1 MKKIIINILLV
12 FFTCVLLYSGYNLF
26 KIVSEYGKGRSE
38 YSKTSREVVTENDTV
53 SEDPVTKEN
62 VETAP
67 IHVDFDKLLAKNSDV
82 AGWIYCPKT
91 VVNYPVMHAKDND
104 YYLHRLISKEYNFA
118 GCIFEDYRNSPG
130 QIDPATILYGHHM
143 NDGSM
148 FAMLHEY
155 TDQKYYDKHP
165 TMWYLTPQ
173 RNYRLDLLMGYVA
186 KEDDEVYGLFDNV
199 QQMREYLHKV
209 EDKSTFEPKVKY
221 DLDRLN
227 SIIVLSTCAYEFN
240 NARYIVIAVPIII
253 H

>member
-1 MKKIIINILLV
+1 
-12 FFTCVLLYSGYNLF
+12 
-26 KIVSEYGKGRSE
+26 
-38 YSKTSREVVTENDTV
+38 
-53 SEDPVTKEN
+53 
-62 VETAP
+62 
-67 IHVDFDKLLAKNSDV
+67 
-82 AGWIYCPKT
+82 
-91 VVNYPVMHAKDND
+91 
-104 YYLHRLISKEYNFA
+104 
-118 GCIFEDYRNSPG
+118 
-130 QIDPATILYGHHM
+130 
-143 NDGSM
+143 M

-209 EDKSTFEPKVKY
+209 EEKSTFDPKVKY
-221 DLDRLN
+221 DLDKLN